1 MNAKS
6 LSAACLAALIFTLP
20 ATAQTMHGAKD
31 KHGGGHAGHGAA
43 TDTGTGTPSIS
54 EFEAANARMHTDMAI
69 AYSGNP
75 DVDFVRSMIPHHQG
89 AIDMARIQLK
99 HGKNPAI
106 RKLAEEVIRAQEAEI
121 AMMRDWLA
129 KNGQ

>member
-20 ATAQTMHGAKD
+20 ATAQTMHGTKD
-31 KHGGGHAGHGAA
+31 MHGGGHAGHDAPASNSAA
-43 TDTGTGTPSIS
+43 SASTQ
-54 EFEAANARMHTDMAI
+54 EFEVANARMHTDMAI

-89 AIDMARIQLK
+89 AIDMAKIQLK
-99 HGKNPAI
+99 YGANPEI
-106 RKLAEEVIRAQEAEI
+106 RKLAEEVILAQEAEI
-121 AMMRDWLA
+121 AMMREWLA